1 MGKEMETAKA
11 AGIYKAVLGVM
22 SDVGFIGKDQV
33 NQTQR
38 FKYRG
43 IDQVMNA
50 LQPAFINNK
59 MFVYPEILE
68 HTREER
74 ESTQGRNL
82 IYSVIKVCY
91 HFTSSEDGSEIPVTV
106 IGEGMDSGDKA
117 TNKALSIALK
127 YACFQLF
134 MIPTEE
140 MKDPD
145 AESPEVKPKGIGAEK
160 ITDAMKITIIKEME
174 RTGVNEGAICSRAKV
189 ERLDDIPVAMYAN
202 IMNGLKKTPD
212 KS

>member
-1 MGKEMETAKA
+1 MERTEQNLEQTEKVKNVYEA
-11 AGIYKAVLGVM
+11 ILGVM
-22 SDVGFIGKDQV
+22 GEVGAIGKDQI
-33 NQTQR
+33 NQSQR

-50 LQPAFINNK
+50 LQPALIHNGL
-59 MFVYPEILE
+59 FVYPEIVD
-68 HTREER
+68 HMREER

-82 IYSVIKVCY
+82 IYSVITVKY
-91 HFTSSEDGSEIPVTV
+91 HFTARDGSEICVTV

-117 TNKALSIALK
+117 TNKALSIAFK

-134 MIPTEE
+134 CIPTEE

-145 AESPEVKPKGIGAEK
+145 AESPETKVLDK
-160 ITDAMKITIIKEME
+160 ITEPMRLTIIKEME

-189 ERLDDIPVAMYAN
+189 QRLEDIPAALYAS

-212 KS
+212 KA